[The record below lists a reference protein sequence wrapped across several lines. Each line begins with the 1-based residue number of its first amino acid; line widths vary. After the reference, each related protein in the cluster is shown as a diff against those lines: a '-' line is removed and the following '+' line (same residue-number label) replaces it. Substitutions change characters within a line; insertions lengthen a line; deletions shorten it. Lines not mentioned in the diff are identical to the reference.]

1 MTTLKKIFAAATA
14 VASVGVLTMATMAV
28 SAAPAPSEEPP
39 YTVELSI
46 SAGTEQAWGVNA
58 VSVPG
63 NGSYTSEYTFTQGS
77 SSIELL
83 LFDSSINL
91 YSFAPEGTTDV
102 AADTSVR
109 MTCDGIKIVRVD
121 GTEEAITYNG
131 PGEDA
136 FMTGDN
142 GSCARLNILN
152 IWGQNTMCT
161 DIDTTLPGEGVAVG
175 DKIVIDWSVSGLAA
189 DSEGGDNNDESG
201 DTTTTTTTTTGEG
214 GEGST
219 TTTTTTKN
227 NSSSGSSSNKN
238 NSSSSSSNKTSNS
251 TTSTVTKTA
260 DAGVVAIVVG
270 AAAAAS
276 LAVGTMTYKRKRK

>member
-1 MTTLKKIFAAATA
+1 MNTFKKIFAVVSAAATLG
-14 VASVGVLTMATMAV
+14 VMSMASINV

-63 NGSYTSEYTFTQGS
+63 DGSYTSEYTFTQGS
-77 SSIELL
+77 ASIELL

-91 YSFAPEGTTDV
+91 YSFAPEGTADV
-102 AADTSVR
+102 VADTSVR
-109 MTCDGIKIVRVD
+109 MTCDNIKIVRVD
-121 GTEEAITYNG
+121 GSEEAITYNG
-131 PGEDA
+131 PGDDA

-152 IWGQNTMCT
+152 IWGTNTNCT
-161 DIDTTLPGEGVAVG
+161 DIANTLPGEGVAVG
-175 DKIVIDWSVSGLAA
+175 DKIVIDWSVSGLGA
-189 DSEGGDNNDESG
+189 SGGETG
-201 DTTTTTTTTTGEG
+201 DTTTTTTG
-214 GEGST
+214 GDSDGT
-219 TTTTTTKN
+219 TTTTTTK
-227 NSSSGSSSNKN
+227 K
-238 NSSSSSSNKTSNS
+238 NSSSSSSSSSSSKSNS
-251 TTSTVTKTA
+251 STSKVSETA

-276 LAVGTMTYKRKRK
+276 LAAGALTIRRKRK

>member
-1 MTTLKKIFAAATA
+1 MNTLKKIFAAATA
-14 VASVGVLTMATMAV
+14 VASVGVLTFASIGA
-28 SAAPAPSEEPP
+28 SAAPAPAEEPP

-58 VSVPG
+58 VSVSD

-77 SSIELL
+77 ASIELL

-91 YSFAPEGTTDV
+91 YAFAPEGTTDV
-102 AADTSVR
+102 ASDTSVR
-109 MTCDGIKIVRVD
+109 LTCDSIKIVRVD

-152 IWGQNTMCT
+152 IWGKDTMCT
-161 DIDTTLPGEGVAVG
+161 DIDNTLPGEGVAVG

-238 NSSSSSSNKTSNS
+238 NSSSSSNKTSNS

>member
-1 MTTLKKIFAAATA
+1 MNTFKKIFAVVSAAATLG
-14 VASVGVLTMATMAV
+14 VMSMASINV

-46 SAGTEQAWGVNA
+46 SAGTEQVWGVNA

-63 NGSYTSEYTFTQGS
+63 DGSYTSEYTFTQGS
-77 SSIELL
+77 ASIELL
-83 LFDSSINL
+83 LFDTSINL
-91 YSFAPEGTTDV
+91 YSFAPEGTSDV

-109 MTCDGIKIVRVD
+109 FTCDNIKIVRVD
-121 GTEEAITYNG
+121 GSEEAIAYNG

-152 IWGQNTMCT
+152 TWGQNTMCT
-161 DIDTTLPGEGVAVG
+161 DISTTLPGEGVAVG
-175 DKIVIDWSVSGLAA
+175 DKIVVDWTITGLGA
-189 DSEGGDNNDESG
+189 GGGETG
-201 DTTTTTTTTTGEG
+201 DTTTTTTTG
-214 GEGST
+214 GGDGST
-219 TTTTTTKN
+219 TTTTTTK
-227 NSSSGSSSNKN
+227 K
-238 NSSSSSSNKTSNS
+238 NSSSSSSSSKNNSSTSKVS
-251 TTSTVTKTA
+251 ETA

-276 LAVGTMTYKRKRK
+276 LAAGALTIRRKRK